1 MMQVAPISAARVGHW
16 CSTRSGKRTCSLPAA
31 APEPELAS
39 LFADLLRRFRRAAG
53 LTQEELALAAGLSRE
68 AVSALERGIRRRPR
82 RDTVHLLSDALGI
95 DQIQRDT
102 FTRAAALARAW

>member
-1 MMQVAPISAARVGHW
+1 
-16 CSTRSGKRTCSLPAA
+16 
-31 APEPELAS
+31 
-39 LFADLLRRFRRAAG
+39 